1 MLTEQQEEQVI
12 EEPMGDD
19 SIRKYF
25 PNAKIMTY
33 SQLMDYDTIDDVL
46 PSDKDFAFVLIEDSP
61 NKGHWVCISKYGNT
75 AEFFDSYGGQ
85 PDSQLKWNSKQKN
98 EKLGQSH
105 KKLTEM
111 FNKFGGR
118 VVYNPVKYQGGAAD
132 VNTCGRH
139 CTFRILNM
147 KDGKDLD
154 SYYKY
159 MEKLKNHTGKDYDE
173 IVANFVSK

>member
-19 SIRKYF
+19 DIRRYF

-33 SQLMDYDTIDDVL
+33 SQLMDYDNINDVL

-118 VVYNPVKYQGGAAD
+118 VVYNPVRYQGGAAD

-154 SYYKY
+154 NYYKY